1 MDRSRV
7 DLEGQVVSSD
17 AMRWRT
23 ETEKTIVTMDADS
36 ILTVKGNQRV
46 LQEALNAM
54 LLNAMDREDPKLR
67 RCGSGE
73 RRVGDRNT

>member
-1 MDRSRV
+1 MDRRRV

-17 AMRWRT
+17 AMRRRT
-23 ETEKTIVTMDADS
+23 ETEKPIVTMDADS

-54 LLNAMDREDPKLR
+54 LLNAIDREDPKLR
-67 RCGSGE
+67 
-73 RRVGDRNT
+73 